1 MTKLC
6 NNILEAIGN
15 TPLVQLQ
22 RMTKPDEAKIIVKVE
37 AVNPGGSIK
46 SRPALAMIEAAEKN
60 GQLKANSIIVEPTSG
75 NQGIGLAMIGAVKGY
90 KVIIIMPDSVSEE
103 RRAIL
108 KNYGAEIILINDE
121 GNIGQAIEKCVQ
133 TALDMARNDSRVFV
147 PQQFENP
154 NNPRCHQLTTAQ
166 EILQQ
171 YDGPIDAFCAGI
183 GTGGT
188 LTGIGE
194 VLKEKYPQI
203 KIVALEPE
211 KGAILSGGLIGTH
224 IQQGIG
230 DGIIPPILNRDII
243 DEIITVTDE
252 DALSTA
258 RRLAKEEGL
267 MVGISSGTNVWGAL
281 QLAKRLGKGRTIL
294 TILPDSADRYY
305 STELFGKSN

>member
-6 NNILEAIGN
+6 ENILEAIGN

-22 RMTKPDEAKIIVKVE
+22 KLTKAEDAKIIVKVE
-37 AVNPGGSIK
+37 SVNPGGSIK
-46 SRPALAMIEAAEKN
+46 SRPALAMIEAAEKS
-60 GQLKANSIIVEPTSG
+60 GQLQADSIIVEPTSG

-90 KVIIIMPDSVSEE
+90 KVIIVMPDSVSHE

-108 KNYGAEIILINDE
+108 KNYGAEIILIEDK
-121 GNIGQAIEKCVQ
+121 GNIGQAIEECMQ
-133 TALDMARNDSRVFV
+133 TALDMAKNDSKIFV

-154 NNPRCHQLTTAQ
+154 NNPRSHQLTTVQ

-171 YDGPIDAFCAGI
+171 YDGPIHAFCAGI

-243 DEIITVTDE
+243 DEIITVTDKQ
-252 DALSTA
+252 ALATA
-258 RRLAKEEGL
+258 KMLAKEEGL
-267 MVGISSGTNVWGAL
+267 MVGISSGTNVWGAM
-281 QLAKRLGKGRTIL
+281 QLAKRLGKGHTIL

-305 STELFGKSN
+305 STGLFQ